1 MNVEEFIEKIISKYG
16 RMAQMTHAIQELSEL
31 SIEITK
37 AQLGRKNRTEL
48 IGEIADVELMI
59 KQLKYMFNIYFMCAY
74 KTYKIKIMQV
84 FSKVQRSLHR
94 NKKH

>member
-59 KQLKYMFNIYFMCAY
+59 KQLKYMFNIYDIEVENVMQ
-74 KTYKIKIMQV
+74 YKINRTVRRCK
-84 FSKVQRSLHR
+84 LDC
-94 NKKH
+94 

>member
-1 MNVEEFIEKIISKYG
+1 MNVDEFIEKIISKYG

-59 KQLKYMFNIYFMCAY
+59 KQLKYMFNIYDIEVENVMQ
-74 KTYKIKIMQV
+74 YKINRTVKRC
-84 FSKVQRSLHR
+84 KLDC
-94 NKKH
+94 

>member
-1 MNVEEFIEKIISKYG
+1 MNVDEFIEKIISKYG

-59 KQLKYMFNIYFMCAY
+59 KQLKYMFNIYDIEIENVMQ
-74 KTYKIKIMQV
+74 YKINRTVRRCKLDCQ
-84 FSKVQRSLHR
+84 SRLT
-94 NKKH
+94 

>member
-1 MNVEEFIEKIISKYG
+1 MKVNEFVEKIISKYG

-59 KQLKYMFNIYFMCAY
+59 KQLKYMFNIYDIEIENVMQ
-74 KTYKIKIMQV
+74 YKIDRTVRRCKLD
-84 FSKVQRSLHR
+84 S
-94 NKKH
+94 